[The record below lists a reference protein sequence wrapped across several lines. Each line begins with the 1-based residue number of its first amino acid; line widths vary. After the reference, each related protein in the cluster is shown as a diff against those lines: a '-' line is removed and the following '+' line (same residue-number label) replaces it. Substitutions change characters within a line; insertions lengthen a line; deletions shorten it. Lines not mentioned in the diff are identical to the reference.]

1 MNGYSVTAIVSIML
15 LLWSSF
21 FLLYATLLQFRTI
34 VEKRNRFF
42 ACLIGAFVILV
53 AGMFLFNYFKSDIY
67 FFQPLPFLLSLF
79 LILGTAHVISRNKEL
94 TSNMGIV
101 IVFLFALYAT
111 LTINYYQFEKEK
123 DTRKLFAQR
132 LDSRQDHLAEYLFED
147 EEKKISSDVIVRW
160 ILAGNKNV
168 SEKLSRYLPQF
179 YFAGYLSKFDVSV
192 TAYDNNKMP
201 FDSASSPL
209 DYFNRQVEVHGKSTY
224 CDKLFFMLN
233 ESGRLTYLALLPI
246 ADYPDTDSLAG
257 TLVLRLEAKLMQTSE
272 DFPDLLVSNRVRS
285 SEAEANYS
293 FARYH
298 NGSLIYAYGPFPYS
312 FSPAAF
318 KDSKGDFTFFQNEGY
333 EHLIYR
339 ASPSALI
346 IVSKPSESSF
356 TAVSL
361 FSYLLFFFSIIFFIA
376 WFSILLARKKIK
388 YPPNLKQRI
397 RSSILA
403 LVMLSFVFIATGTIY
418 YITHKYEQDQ
428 DRIILSKLHSL
439 WGSLIN
445 NMNVDDSLSTQKK
458 EDWRRSLDLLASNM
472 ELDFNLY
479 DENANLFY
487 SSQPK
492 IYEKGLIAPRMNSE
506 ALFEMNKKSLTQY
519 VHPEHIGKLNYI
531 SAYSPLTN
539 RNGDI
544 TGYANLPFLEKQNEL
559 NKEISGFLSA
569 LITIYVLLLALAVL
583 IALIISSRITQPLLL
598 IQEKLSNIHLGRHNE
613 SIEWN
618 RKDEIGEL
626 VQEYNRMIGELAI
639 SAEKL
644 SRSER
649 ESAWREMAKQVAHEI
664 KNPLTPM
671 KLQLQHLQRALKDDT
686 NLERLRGDVE
696 RINKMLIEQ
705 IDNLSAIATEFSN
718 FANMPRPQ
726 NETLILSDTLSSSI
740 HLFSGT
746 PGITIF
752 FHDDNKERKINAD
765 RQQMIRLFSN
775 LIKNAMQA
783 IPENKE
789 GRIDVNAQTTNC
801 FHLVSISD
809 NGTGIPEEQRS
820 KIFTPNF
827 TTKTSGMGLGLAIV
841 KSTAEQAGGRV
852 WFETKENEGT
862 TFFVE
867 FPAA

>member
-1 MNGYSVTAIVSIML
+1 
-15 LLWSSF
+15 
-21 FLLYATLLQFRTI
+21 
-34 VEKRNRFF
+34 
-42 ACLIGAFVILV
+42 
-53 AGMFLFNYFKSDIY
+53 
-67 FFQPLPFLLSLF
+67 
-79 LILGTAHVISRNKEL
+79 
-94 TSNMGIV
+94 
-101 IVFLFALYAT
+101 
-111 LTINYYQFEKEK
+111 
-123 DTRKLFAQR
+123 
-132 LDSRQDHLAEYLFED
+132 
-147 EEKKISSDVIVRW
+147 
-160 ILAGNKNV
+160 
-168 SEKLSRYLPQF
+168 
-179 YFAGYLSKFDVSV
+179 
-192 TAYDNNKMP
+192 
-201 FDSASSPL
+201 
-209 DYFNRQVEVHGKSTY
+209 
-224 CDKLFFMLN
+224 
-233 ESGRLTYLALLPI
+233 
-246 ADYPDTDSLAG
+246 
-257 TLVLRLEAKLMQTSE
+257 
-272 DFPDLLVSNRVRS
+272 
-285 SEAEANYS
+285 
-293 FARYH
+293 
-298 NGSLIYAYGPFPYS
+298 
-312 FSPAAF
+312 
-318 KDSKGDFTFFQNEGY
+318 
-333 EHLIYR
+333 
-339 ASPSALI
+339 
-346 IVSKPSESSF
+346 
-356 TAVSL
+356 
-361 FSYLLFFFSIIFFIA
+361 
-376 WFSILLARKKIK
+376 
-388 YPPNLKQRI
+388 
-397 RSSILA
+397 
-403 LVMLSFVFIATGTIY
+403 
-418 YITHKYEQDQ
+418 
-428 DRIILSKLHSL
+428 
-439 WGSLIN
+439 
-445 NMNVDDSLSTQKK
+445 
-458 EDWRRSLDLLASNM
+458 
-472 ELDFNLY
+472 
-479 DENANLFY
+479 
-487 SSQPK
+487 
-492 IYEKGLIAPRMNSE
+492 
-506 ALFEMNKKSLTQY
+506 